1 MKLRKKVFP
10 IIAMLLIVFMAG
22 CKKDVLTT
30 GVPPKVTSTD
40 PVNNTTGIA
49 INSNISAMFSVGMD
63 PSTITIENFTL
74 QEGSTDVP
82 GAVTYAGTKATF
94 TPAANLAAN
103 TFYTATIT
111 TGAKDVSGKSIAK
124 DYIWNLT
131 TGEIADITRP
141 TVTSDP
147 LNNVIDV
154 ALNKAVALTFS
165 EPMDPLTIN
174 DTTFTLK
181 QGAMPISG
189 AITYSGQ
196 KANFTPASN
205 LVINKIYTGTI
216 TTGAKDLAGNALAS
230 NNTFS
235 FTTVLVPD
243 IELPMLNSND
253 PLNDVTGVALNK
265 VIAFTF
271 SEPMAPL
278 TINGTTFT
286 LMQGTTPVTGV
297 VTYSGTTATFT
308 PTTPLAAGL
317 PYTATITTGATDVA
331 GNALAAAQVLTF
343 TTTDAAP
350 TVISTVPAI
359 DATGVVLNIAVTA
372 TFSVPMDPLTLTATT
387 FTIKQGATPVAGT
400 VSYSGSTATFT
411 PAANLAASLIYTATI
426 TTGAKNVPG
435 TPLANDY
442 VWTFTTLALP
452 MVISTDPN
460 NTGTGVALDKVVA
473 ITFSEPMA
481 PATINDQTLTLWDGT
496 TQIPGTVTYSGN
508 TATFTPTNPL
518 EAGKTY
524 TIKLIG
530 ATDLNGNL
538 FTTPGWTF
546 TTATAASSGPLV
558 VDLKTA
564 ERFGILA
571 YTAVTSNG
579 GGASV
584 INNMDVGIYPGALSQ
599 VTGFPPAII
608 VNGAI
613 YGANSP
619 EPAPADLRQAK
630 DDLVAAYDQAANAT
644 SPTPVLI
651 PASLGGRTLG
661 PGIYKSVS
669 SMTLANGNLTLNAG
683 AYDVWIFQIGSELI
697 ITGGSSGAYGNVIL
711 TGGAQAKNVF
721 WQVGTSATIGDG
733 TSFIGTVMAMTS
745 ITMGSGS
752 TAVGRMLARTGAVV
766 LTSTNTVISSI
777 TKP

>member
-1 MKLRKKVFP
+1 
-10 IIAMLLIVFMAG
+10 MLLIVFMSG
-22 CKKDVLTT
+22 CKKDVITT

-40 PVNNTTGIA
+40 PVNNTTGID
-49 INSNISAMFSVGMD
+49 INSKISAMFSVGMD

-94 TPAANLAAN
+94 TPAASLAAN

-147 LNNVIDV
+147 VNNVKDV
-154 ALNKAVALTFS
+154 ALNKAIALTFS

-181 QGAMPISG
+181 QGDMPISG
-189 AITYSGQ
+189 AITYSGT
-196 KANFTPASN
+196 KATFTPASN

-243 IELPMLNSND
+243 IELPMVNSND
-253 PLNDVTGVALNK
+253 PLNDVTGFALNK

-286 LMQGTTPVTGV
+286 LKQGETPVLGTV
-297 VTYSGTTATFT
+297 AYSGNTATFT

-426 TTGAKNVPG
+426 TTGAKNVQG
-435 TPLANDY
+435 TPLASDY
-442 VWTFTTLALP
+442 VWKFTTG
-452 MVISTDPN
+452 TT
-460 NTGTGVALDKVVA
+460 TGTAVGTPDQPATGVPINAVVGL
-473 ITFSEPMA
+473 TFSVPMN
-481 PATINDQTLTLWDGT
+481 PATIIAGLTLWDGT
-496 TQIPGTVTYSGN
+496 TQVAGTVTYSGT
-508 TATFTPTNPL
+508 TATFTPTKPL

-524 TIKLIG
+524 TIKLTG
-530 ATDLNGNL
+530 AKDLNGITLADTN
-538 FTTPGWTF
+538 WTF
-546 TTATAASSGPLV
+546 TTATVASSGPLV
-558 VDLKTA
+558 VDLKTVA
-564 ERFGILA
+564 RFGILA
-571 YTAVTSNG
+571 YAGVMNNA

-584 INNMDVGIYPGALSQ
+584 IKDLDIGVYPYARSSI
-599 VTGFPPAII
+599 TGFPPATL
-608 VNGAI
+608 VGGAI
-613 YGANSP
+613 YAADDLPASVGAM
-619 EPAPADLRQAK
+619 LRQAK
-630 DDLVAAYDQAANAT
+630 DDLVAAYNQAAGAIL
-644 SPTPVLI
+644 PTPVLV
-651 PASLGGRTLG
+651 PAGLGGRTLG
-661 PGIYKSVS
+661 PGIYKSAS
-669 SMTLANGNLTLNAG
+669 SMKLENGNLTLNGDAN
-683 AYDVWIFQIGSELI
+683 AVWIFQIGSALI
-697 ITGGSSGAYGNVIL
+697 TTGGGGGTYGNVIL
-711 TGGAQAKNVF
+711 TGGALAKNVF

-733 TSFIGTVMAMTS
+733 TSFKGTVMALTS
-745 ITMGSGS
+745 ITMGSGA
-752 TAVGRMLARTGAVV
+752 TIEGRMLARTGAVV
-766 LTSTNTVISSI
+766 LTSTNTVAQDII
-777 TKP
+777 TKPKP